1 MVRLDIWNNDVAPEF
16 VAASI
21 GAGKFATDLAIK
33 MLTYNGSGLYCSVK
47 PELADFAL
55 GRNVSNDRNFQNE
68 IRAAGLRPGV
78 DPKGITKARYR
89 KPRFRSFVV
98 DPYQQ
103 SVYGEKHD
111 CPYTF
116 IPDLPVDPNVGIPR
130 AMALAEA
137 FVPDKKSSNADPF
150 FTQTPRSLIFAGLGH
165 VRTKFPAEL
174 QTLPAMADFLTGKLP
189 GGKGYSAEQFQKN
202 LQMMMNN
209 PAWGGIIAA
218 TAAKVSVLGEKSFGA
233 INAEV
238 GNALGWVMEPAMRRH
253 LSSPISYFSYEEM
266 GDDKFP
272 VSIFLIPG
280 RVALSST
287 SGFMRAH
294 VAMFTAVMKTKTKR
308 PSLPIVAAFDESR
321 QYSAGT
327 GAAESALV
335 LRDNR
340 VKQIHYFQTIV
351 SARECWG
358 EHQLTEYLSAATAR
372 YYGIRTFEDAD
383 WITRSFGLRTDGGQ
397 TFNLVD
403 PQTVLRELAVS
414 SDLQYVLPF
423 GGTPPMRLHRR
434 AFKTIRTGEGA
445 VYRGLPL
452 DGHHDDGLSRFN

>member
-1 MVRLDIWNNDVAPEF
+1 MGRMDIWNNDVAPEF

-33 MLTYNGSGLYCSVK
+33 MITYMGSGLYCSVK

-55 GRNVSNDRNFQNE
+55 GRNVSNDKSFKNE
-68 IRAAGLRPGV
+68 VRAAGLHPGV
-78 DPKGITKARYR
+78 DPEGITKSRYR
-89 KPRFRSFVV
+89 KPRFRAVVV

-103 SVYGEKHD
+103 SVYGEKQD

-116 IPDLPVDPNVGIPR
+116 IPDISPDPNIGIPR

-137 FVPDKKSSNADPF
+137 FVPDKKGINTDPF
-150 FTQTPRSLIFAGLGH
+150 FTHTPRSLILAGLGH

-174 QTLPAMADFLTGKLP
+174 QHLPALADFLTGRVP
-189 GGKGYSAEQFQKN
+189 SGGYSPEQFQLN
-202 LQMMMNN
+202 LKMMMAN
-209 PAWGGIIAA
+209 PEWGGVIAA
-218 TAAKVSVLGEKSFGA
+218 TAAKIFKLGEKSFGA

-238 GNALGWVMEPAMRRH
+238 GNALSWVMEPAMRRH
-253 LSSPISYFSYEEM
+253 LSSPISYFSYEYL
-266 GDDKFP
+266 GDDMFP
-272 VSIFLIPG
+272 LSIFLIPG

-308 PSLPIVAAFDESR
+308 PSLPVVAAFDESR

-340 VKQIHYFQTIV
+340 IKQIHYFQTIV

-372 YYGIRTFEDAD
+372 YYGIRTVEDAEF
-383 WITRSFGLRTDGGQ
+383 ISRSFGNRTDGGQ
-397 TFNLVD
+397 CFNLVD

-414 SDLQYVLPF
+414 SDLQYVVPF

-452 DGHHDDGLSRFN
+452 DGHYDDGLSRFN